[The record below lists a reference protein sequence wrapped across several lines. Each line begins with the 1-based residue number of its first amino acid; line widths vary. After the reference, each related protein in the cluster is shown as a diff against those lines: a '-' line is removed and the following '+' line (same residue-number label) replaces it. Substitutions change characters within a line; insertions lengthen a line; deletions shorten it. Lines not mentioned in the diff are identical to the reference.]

1 MISQYADDST
11 IILEDDEKSLNVTLE
26 LLNYFSDCSDLG
38 VIFDKTEE
46 IWIGAKRGCV
56 ETIKTI
62 KNIRWNVD
70 GKFKVLGIKYD
81 LNQTEFWADNFRE
94 KIITIRKLIGN

>member
-26 LLNYFSDCSDLG
+26 MLYDFSDCSGLRAK
-38 VIFDKTEE
+38 FDKTEA

-56 ETIKTI
+56 ETINAI
-62 KNIRWNVD
+62 KISV
-70 GKFKVLGIKYD
+70 GIWMEN
-81 LNQTEFWADNFRE
+81 LNFGN
-94 KIITIRKLIGN
+94 KI